1 MKKLTRY
8 ILGTLSQK
16 EIWNYLLAKTKYEET
31 DDTVNEAI
39 WKEVFNKVPDI
50 KSWLKKRELNILK
63 SLLMTDKSNDFLK
76 GQLLENKLIQRFDVP
91 SEAEMSKVAEEQ
103 KLNIPTKESFLKG
116 WEKPNAEQ
124 GK

>member
-16 EIWNYLLAKTKYEET
+16 EIWDYLLTKTKYEET
-31 DDTVNEAI
+31 DDTVNETV

-76 GQLLENKLIQRFDVP
+76 ILY
-91 SEAEMSKVAEEQ
+91 
-103 KLNIPTKESFLKG
+103 
-116 WEKPNAEQ
+116 
-124 GK
+124 